1 MRISDWSSD
10 VCSSDLA
17 LWQWLAVGVARDLHR
32 RERFDCVHHVTY
44 AGLRIPSFMGRLGVR
59 VVFGPVGGGERAP
72 WRLRWGCSLG
82 GRPHDPLRAEL
93 GRASCRARV
102 CQDEYIWVGGEPLK
116 KKKTKTKHT

>member
-59 VVFGPVGGGERAP
+59 FVFGPVGGGESAP
-72 WRLRWGCSLG
+72 WRLRWGYSLG
-82 GRPHDPLRAEL
+82 GLLSSDERRVGKRCVGP
-93 GRASCRARV
+93 SKAR
-102 CQDEYIWVGGEPLK
+102 CLPIA
-116 KKKTKTKHT
+116 